1 VRLLVAFDGGDGG
14 RDALELARVL
24 TAPERDAS
32 ALVATVL
39 HAGPL
44 PIEYALLTG
53 EEEAEAEPVLEE
65 AGEKLAGVEVEARAF
80 GGGSPAGIITTLAEQ
95 EDFDAIVVGSPHH
108 GPIGRV
114 MLGSV
119 AMSLLNGAPTDVA
132 VAPRGYA
139 EAPHDPLKDIAVGYD
154 GSPEAKVALARAEG
168 LARHSNARIKLLTV
182 VTPPVA
188 APVMVP
194 GGWAPEYPAEPDRTI
209 RDGLA
214 SIDSALA
221 AESTRLDGDPET
233 ELLKACED
241 EVDLLVLGSRG
252 YGPLAR
258 ALMGS
263 VSRKVVHRAPCPV
276 MVVRRP

>member
-1 VRLLVAFDGGDGG
+1 
-14 RDALELARVL
+14 
-24 TAPERDAS
+24 
-32 ALVATVL
+32 
-39 HAGPL
+39 
-44 PIEYALLTG
+44 
-53 EEEAEAEPVLEE
+53 
-65 AGEKLAGVEVEARAF
+65 
-80 GGGSPAGIITTLAEQ
+80 
-95 EDFDAIVVGSPHH
+95 
-108 GPIGRV
+108 
-114 MLGSV
+114 
-119 AMSLLNGAPTDVA
+119 
-132 VAPRGYA
+132 
-139 EAPHDPLKDIAVGYD
+139 
-154 GSPEAKVALARAEG
+154 
-168 LARHSNARIKLLTV
+168 
-182 VTPPVA
+182 
-188 APVMVP
+188 MVP